1 MKNDDAAYVLALY
14 PSIQGLAF
22 VLFESPMS
30 VVDWGKTTR
39 LGPTKNEVCIT
50 FVKRVIERYAPEVI
64 VLEHSRARDSKRS
77 VRVKMLSRSIAT
89 IASVNGIEIVR
100 FRPKDIRNAFQKLGA
115 TTKHERSRVIAS
127 MLPAMSHRLPP
138 VRKPWMAEDPR
149 MALFEAAA
157 LGITYYGVEPK
168 E

>member
-14 PSIQGLAF
+14 PSVQGLAF
-22 VLFESPMS
+22 ALFESPMS

-39 LGPTKNEVCIT
+39 LGPSKNEVCIR
-50 FVKRVIERYAPEVI
+50 FVKRLVERYAPEVI
-64 VLEHSRARDSKRS
+64 VVEHSTARDSRRS
-77 VRVKMLSRSIAT
+77 VRIRLLNGSIAT

-100 FRPKDIRNAFQKLGA
+100 FRRKDIRIAFQKLGA

-138 VRKPWMAEDPR
+138 MRKPWMAEDPR

-157 LGITYYGVEPK
+157 LGIAYYGIERK